1 MIVELYAKSDVG
13 RVRRGNEDNFLVLDL
28 STAANMDRRRWRNP
42 APENLTRFDLGDKG
56 LVLVVSDGMGGAL
69 AGDVASRM
77 AVDSV
82 REMLDG
88 RTEDGLR
95 SESRPRRVSEER
107 HSLRQPRHSSEE
119 PGRLALRG
127 HGRDVYWRRVRG
139 DSLDLVQVGDSRGY
153 VIRKDQ
159 IRLATKD
166 QSLVQ
171 QLVDVGQI
179 SESEAETHM
188 FRNVILQALGA
199 QSEVTPVTG
208 KIRLRQDDL
217 VLLCSDG
224 LSGKLRAEDIQRI
237 VLDSNGDLAKA
248 CDALIEEAN
257 NRGGEDN
264 ITVVLARFLVTISK
278 HPPAIEITIELP
290 PLEEDKTLDDTYEAD
305 TEPQN
310 RARRQHEWSHSY
322 PALSLF
328 VVSPFVQAP
337 VGFATD
343 PLHIDRRAFNTLNTN
358 SFACFEWR
366 FARRRISGPRRS
378 KHFHRAFLQRS
389 LTRRNHRPNL
399 SRQRIHTPA

>member
-28 STAANMDRRRWRNP
+28 TSEQTWTGADGATH
-42 APENLTRFDLGDKG
+42 PEKLTRFNLGQKG

-82 REMLDG
+82 RQMLMGEGETSCDPNVDLVDCLKSA
-88 RTEDGLR
+88 THYANLAIHLR
-95 SESRPRRVSEER
+95 SQEDSRCA
-107 HSLRQPRHSSEE
+107 
-119 PGRLALRG
+119 GMGATFTG
-127 HGRDVYWRRVRG
+127 AAIRG

-237 VLDSNGDLAKA
+237 VIESKGDLSKA
-248 CDALIEEAN
+248 CDGLIDEAN

-264 ITVVLARFLVTISK
+264 ITVVLAKFLGDDLALPTSDK
-278 HPPAIEITIELP
+278 ITIELP
-290 PLEEDKTLDDTYEAD
+290 PMEEDKTLDDTYDPD
-305 TEPQN
+305 TEP
-310 RARRQHEWSHSY
+310 R
-322 PALSLF
+322 
-328 VVSPFVQAP
+328 
-337 VGFATD
+337 
-343 PLHIDRRAFNTLNTN
+343 
-358 SFACFEWR
+358 
-366 FARRRISGPRRS
+366 
-378 KHFHRAFLQRS
+378 
-389 LTRRNHRPNL
+389 
-399 SRQRIHTPA
+399 

>member
-28 STAANMDRRRWRNP
+28 STAQTWTGVDGIP
-42 APENLTRFDLGDKG
+42 APQNLTHFDLGDRG

-77 AVDSV
+77 AIDSV
-82 REMLDG
+82 RQMLIGEGD
-88 RTEDGLR
+88 TACDPNLDLVECLKNATHYANTAIHLKSQED
-95 SESRPRRVSEER
+95 SRCA
-107 HSLRQPRHSSEE
+107 
-119 PGRLALRG
+119 GMGATFTG
-127 HGRDVYWRRVRG
+127 AAVRG

-208 KIRLRQDDL
+208 RIRLRQDDV

-224 LSGKLRAEDIQRI
+224 LSGKLRAEDIQHI
-237 VLDSNGDLAKA
+237 VIDCKGDLARA

-264 ITVVLARFLVTISK
+264 ITVVLARFFGDDLQE
-278 HPPAIEITIELP
+278 PASDRITIELP

-305 TEPQN
+305 TEP
-310 RARRQHEWSHSY
+310 H
-322 PALSLF
+322 
-328 VVSPFVQAP
+328 
-337 VGFATD
+337 
-343 PLHIDRRAFNTLNTN
+343 
-358 SFACFEWR
+358 
-366 FARRRISGPRRS
+366 
-378 KHFHRAFLQRS
+378 
-389 LTRRNHRPNL
+389 
-399 SRQRIHTPA
+399 

>member
-1 MIVELYAKSDVG
+1 MIVELFAKSDVG

-28 STAANMDRRRWRNP
+28 SSEQTWTGSDGATPP
-42 APENLTRFDLGDKG
+42 AKLTRFDLGYKG

-82 REMLDG
+82 REMLISNEGEQCEQEVDLVECLKNA
-88 RTEDGLR
+88 TIYANLAIHLR
-95 SESRPRRVSEER
+95 SQEDSRCAGMGATFTGAAVK
-107 HSLRQPRHSSEE
+107 
-119 PGRLALRG
+119 
-127 HGRDVYWRRVRG
+127 G

-153 VIRKDQ
+153 VIRKGQ

-199 QSEVTPVTG
+199 QSEVNPVTG
-208 KIRLRQDDL
+208 RIRLRQGDM

-224 LSGKLRAEDIQRI
+224 LSGKLRSEDIQQI
-237 VLDSNGDLAKA
+237 VVGSNGDLAKA

-264 ITVVLARFLVTISK
+264 ITVVLARFLGDDLE
-278 HPPAIEITIELP
+278 PPATERITIELP
-290 PLEEDKTLDDTYEAD
+290 PLEEDKTLDDSYEAD
-305 TEPQN
+305 TEPQ
-310 RARRQHEWSHSY
+310 
-322 PALSLF
+322 
-328 VVSPFVQAP
+328 
-337 VGFATD
+337 
-343 PLHIDRRAFNTLNTN
+343 
-358 SFACFEWR
+358 
-366 FARRRISGPRRS
+366 
-378 KHFHRAFLQRS
+378 
-389 LTRRNHRPNL
+389 
-399 SRQRIHTPA
+399 